1 MMKIGHHD
9 GAVMVALL
17 RVTEYVTMT
26 WMSHAF
32 TQADTSS
39 CYRTSSSTTTSL
51 EAVLS
56 SLPLCCD
63 EYTSQQAVEDNSADQ

>member
-9 GAVMVALL
+9 GAVMVTLL

-26 WMSHAF
+26 RMSHAF

-39 CYRTSSSTTTSL
+39 CYRTSSSTTSL

-56 SLPLCCD
+56 SLPLCCN